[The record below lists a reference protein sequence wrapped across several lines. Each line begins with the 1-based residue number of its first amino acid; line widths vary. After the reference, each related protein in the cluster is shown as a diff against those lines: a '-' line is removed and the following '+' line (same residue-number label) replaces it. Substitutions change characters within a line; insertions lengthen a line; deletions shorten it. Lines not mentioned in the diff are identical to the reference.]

1 MNSVYVYKADGSPL
15 SGFPFINIYN
25 GSTPATLVDFDNNN
39 QTKLVLGF
47 SNGVLMLNL
56 RRNTAHLGPWIT
68 YRGSALRQGS
78 FASTGFIDS
87 SDEYNIPAL
96 NALLG
101 NYPNPFNPETTI
113 CYTTKAN
120 VQAKLEIFNI
130 KGQKIRTLIDAI
142 HNEGN
147 HSIVWNGYD
156 DFSRKVAS
164 GVYFYRLNIEGKTFQ
179 RKMLLLK

>member
-56 RRNTAHLGPWIT
+56 RRNNTHLGPWIT

-78 FASTGFIDS
+78 FASTGFIS
-87 SDEYNIPAL
+87 SSMNI
-96 NALLG
+96 
-101 NYPNPFNPETTI
+101 
-113 CYTTKAN
+113 
-120 VQAKLEIFNI
+120 IFPP
-130 KGQKIRTLIDAI
+130 
-142 HNEGN
+142 
-147 HSIVWNGYD
+147 
-156 DFSRKVAS
+156 
-164 GVYFYRLNIEGKTFQ
+164 
-179 RKMLLLK
+179 